1 MQALYLCPATMEDLA
16 ASIEKPVPM
25 ELVKEHFGPKYHEAL
40 RSRLGNPEGVFC
52 WAIIRRDERS
62 VPSLYEKMEEGD
74 IILFRRN
81 DSSPSAP
88 FDYRAQLV
96 CKRPSRDFGRE
107 VWPDGEL
114 WHFVLFFRAIERVRI
129 DKEKL
134 FAAMGYVPEGRLISL
149 KRVAEDKLR
158 GIHDQFGSLDAFLDA
173 VQSPTPVAPLAEA
186 AKDSPPDRTPQTSQ
200 TLRAVEPGECPDRLA
215 SVIEAVQK
223 PFLPHER
230 KIRDHTLLAGKF
242 YEALGFNNANEI
254 RYRAGGIDITSDR
267 DGTQSIVTIVKG
279 DPNLSYRQTNVRR
292 QAYAYAQE
300 KDAPI
305 VVITNGDYYAFLD
318 RRKGGKWLQHLA
330 CELTL
335 SRLKPEDVQ
344 FLESCPWLNPSD

>member
-16 ASIEKPVPM
+16 ASIEKPVPL
-25 ELVKEHFGPKYHEAL
+25 ELVKEHFGPKYHEELCA
-40 RSRLGNPEGVFC
+40 RLGSPEGVFC
-52 WAIIRRDERS
+52 WAISRKDERS
-62 VPSLYEKMEEGD
+62 VPTLYEKMEEGD
-74 IILFRRN
+74 IVLFRRN
-81 DSSPSAP
+81 DTPPAAT
-88 FDYRAQLV
+88 FEYRAQLV

-114 WHFVLFFRAIERVRI
+114 WHFVLFFRTIERVRI
-129 DKEKL
+129 NKEKL
-134 FAAMGYVPEGRLISL
+134 FAAMGYVPEGRLFSL

-173 VQSPTPVAPLAEA
+173 VQSPNPVPPLEEAPNDEAPVVAPRAT
-186 AKDSPPDRTPQTSQ
+186 R
-200 TLRAVEPGECPDRLA
+200 TLREDSPGECPERLA

-230 KIRDHTLLAGKF
+230 KIRDHARLAGQF

-254 RYRAGGIDITSDR
+254 RYRFGGIDITSER
-267 DGTQSIVTIVKG
+267 EGTQSMVTIIKG

-318 RRKGGKWLQHLA
+318 RRKEGKWLQHLA

-335 SRLKPEDVQ
+335 SRLKPEDVE